1 MAVGKETNAAR
12 PRRCWTVWRGL
23 ALACA
28 LASAT
33 PALARDIDVRHYV
46 ARIDPDLKT
55 RSLKGEVS
63 IRFVATVDSTDL
75 IVLDRDGLDIDR
87 VREGERSLSFDQT
100 GRVLKIRLSRPAL
113 RGQLREVTVNYHGTP
128 KFGLQFH
135 PEKRQIYTLFSTAQ
149 WLVGIDAPDER
160 ASLDLSVA
168 LPTGLKAVG
177 NGYLVGRRSLGNGTE
192 LHRWR
197 HTVPMPAYT
206 YGFAAGPFEEA
217 SDRGSRVRLRYLG
230 AGYSQNELRRIFA
243 DSGDML
249 RYFERRAGVPYP
261 GGVYTQALVARTI
274 GQEHAGF
281 SLLSEEYGRGVLADR
296 RDESLIA
303 HEAAHQWWGNLITC
317 REWTHFWLNE
327 GFANFLAASYMEQR
341 FGRDEYL
348 KQVEGWK
355 RRYEKLKETGKD
367 KPLVFADWD
376 KPSADDRAVV
386 YQKGAY
392 VLHLLREELGEAAF
406 WNGLRE
412 YTRAHRGTAVVSQD
426 FQRSMELASGRS
438 LSTFFATWVY
448 PSATATAPAR

>member
-1 MAVGKETNAAR
+1 MAVGRDRIAAR
-12 PRRCWTVWRGL
+12 TRLQARTIRRIGLVL
-23 ALACA
+23 ALAWTA
-28 LASAT
+28 AA
-33 PALARDIDVRHYV
+33 PARDIDVRHYV
-46 ARIDPDLKT
+46 ARIEPDLKT
-55 RSLKGEVS
+55 RSVKGEVS
-63 IRFVATVDSTDL
+63 VRFVATVDSTDL

-135 PEKRQIYTLFSTAQ
+135 PERRQVYTLFSTAQ

-197 HTVPMPAYT
+197 QTVPMPAYT

-230 AGYSQNELRRIFA
+230 AGYSQSELRRIFA

-274 GQEHAGF
+274 GQELAGF
-281 SLLSEEYGRGVLADR
+281 SLMSEEYGRGVLADR

-303 HEAAHQWWGNLITC
+303 HEAAHQWWGNLVTC
-317 REWTHFWLNE
+317 RDWGHFWLNE
-327 GFANFLAASYMEQR
+327 GFANFLAATYMEQR
-341 FGRDEYL
+341 FGREDYL

-367 KPLVFADWD
+367 KPLVFPDWD
-376 KPSADDRAVV
+376 KPSGDDRAVV

-392 VLHLLREELGEAAF
+392 VLHLLREELGDALF
-406 WNGLRE
+406 WYGLRE
-412 YTRAHRGTAVVSQD
+412 YTRAHRGAAVVSQD
-426 FQRSMELASGRS
+426 FQRSMEQASGRD

-448 PSATATAPAR
+448 PAAPAR

>member
-1 MAVGKETNAAR
+1 MAVGRDRNAAR
-12 PRRCWTVWRGL
+12 TRSQTRTLRRIGL
-23 ALACA
+23 ALA
-28 LASAT
+28 LAWTAAA
-33 PALARDIDVRHYV
+33 PARDIDVRHYV
-46 ARIDPDLKT
+46 ARVEPDLKT
-55 RSLKGEVS
+55 RSVKGEVS
-63 IRFVATVDSTDL
+63 VRFVATVDSTDL

-135 PEKRQIYTLFSTAQ
+135 PERRQVYTLFSTAQ

-160 ASLDLSVA
+160 ATLDLSVA

-177 NGYLVGRRSLGNGTE
+177 NGYLVGRRSLGNGIE

-197 HTVPMPAYT
+197 QTVPMPAYT

-230 AGYSQNELRRIFA
+230 AGYSQSELRRIFA

-274 GQEHAGF
+274 GQELAGF
-281 SLLSEEYGRGVLADR
+281 SLMSEEYGRGVLADR

-303 HEAAHQWWGNLITC
+303 HEAAHQWWGNLVTC
-317 REWTHFWLNE
+317 RDWGHFWLNE
-327 GFANFLAASYMEQR
+327 GFANFLAATYMEQR
-341 FGRDEYL
+341 FGREDYL

-367 KPLVFADWD
+367 KPLVFPDWD
-376 KPSADDRAVV
+376 KPSGDDRAVV

-392 VLHLLREELGEAAF
+392 VLHLLREELGDALF
-406 WNGLRE
+406 WHGLRE
-412 YTRAHRGTAVVSQD
+412 YTRAHRGSAVVSQD
-426 FQRSMELASGRS
+426 FQRSMEQVSGRD
-438 LSTFFATWVY
+438 LSAFFATWVY
-448 PSATATAPAR
+448 PAAPAR